1 MRSRRLCAGRDAIP
15 AFPRRSVRPVTSSKS
30 SELGPI
36 LTPPNNRLAIADADA
51 ANIRPNPK
59 GLVPSPPLSSLLID
73 VKSEATLS
81 RWSEARRL
89 APDKWDLGVAGRDD
103 RLGLLEI
110 GDQAQ
115 TPLPGANCFSDPPE
129 RLKSSPS

>member
-1 MRSRRLCAGRDAIP
+1 
-15 AFPRRSVRPVTSSKS
+15 VTSSKS

-36 LTPPNNRLAIADADA
+36 LTPPNNRLAIADA

-73 VKSEATLS
+73 VKPEATLS

-129 RLKSSPS
+129 WLKSSPS